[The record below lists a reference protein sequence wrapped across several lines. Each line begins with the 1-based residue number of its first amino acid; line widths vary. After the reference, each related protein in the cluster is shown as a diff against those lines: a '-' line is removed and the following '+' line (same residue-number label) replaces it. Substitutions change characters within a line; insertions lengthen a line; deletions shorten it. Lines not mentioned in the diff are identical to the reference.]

1 MIHGDV
7 EGTTIVHVQDA
18 LGSRGD
24 YTGERGNNKGISII
38 EVYGTANKDSF
49 QLNGDYVT
57 LEGSPYQYRLYA
69 YCPSSSLGKADLSQ
83 QVLKGEGEFWDFL
96 LESEVMQSPSSDYAD
111 LFFISYFPVLRY
123 NTFSSFSGQLP
134 DFLEMR
140 LLALKWRKVLN
151 A

>member
-1 MIHGDV
+1 M
-7 EGTTIVHVQDA
+7 QDA

-111 LFFISYFPVLRY
+111 LFLFLISLCCVIILSLLFRG
-123 NTFSSFSGQLP
+123 SFLI
-134 DFLEMR
+134 F
-140 LLALKWRKVLN
+140 WR
-151 A
+151 